1 MKKLKNIKFNITEKQ
16 WRIIVDELTQLK
28 ILNFFETNDG
38 MFEPTCVKLKKWI
51 QTDKIVKNMQLDSA
65 GENFE
70 AKEES

>member
-1 MKKLKNIKFNITEKQ
+1 
-16 WRIIVDELTQLK
+16 
-28 ILNFFETNDG
+28 